1 MRETGDVTPTDLAQT
16 EARLS
21 RGLAEL
27 NNAEV
32 NLAVSRA
39 AYRQVI
45 GVVLNGSHQRSRSTD
60 FFREGH
66 CRFERVA
73 GECKRT
79 YGNPNEYKDSSAR
92 CGWICDGDHND
103 AYVVLKSFH

>member
-45 GVVLNGSHQRSRSTD
+45 GVRP
-60 FFREGH
+60 
-66 CRFERVA
+66 ERLTPA
-73 GECKRT
+73 QPIDRLLPRRT
-79 YGNPNEYKDSSAR
+79 LQ
-92 CGWICDGDHND
+92 I
-103 AYVVLKSFH
+103 